1 VCFGHLRSVRRH
13 ADRLELDHT
22 HFTGQRR
29 WTDDQ
34 LAAAIASASTWSQ
47 VAEALKLSGGSITV
61 TIRGHAVR
69 LGLDTTHLVRGG
81 TLPPADGDLN
91 PQLTKSRP
99 GRVTDSRRL
108 VRALWSLC
116 LVAAGAVCHDLLT
129 RVEDQA
135 ALLASLAGVLTEG
148 GVLSLG
154 FANRDWLALRAGR
167 RGDHTSAL
175 RLVEGGGGAGGLMPR
190 PPTDGGS
197 EAITL
202 DEATQQL
209 DKAGLALVAAQGVG
223 VFAEVGD
230 EDLGRAE
237 LAALVELERLVAGRE
252 PYRSSARTLHLI
264 ARRRVFRP
272 DLTGDSL

>member
-1 VCFGHLRSVRRH
+1 MGRG
-13 ADRLELDHT
+13 RLGFELLLGQVLDALPAPPAT
-22 HFTGQRR
+22 VVDAGGGTGQ
-29 WTDDQ
+29 
-34 LAAAIASASTWSQ
+34 LAVALAGHGYRVTVVDTSAAMLATCAQ
-47 VAEALKLSGGSITV
+47 RAADAGDEVA
-61 TIRGHAVR
+61 
-69 LGLDTTHLVRGG
+69 
-81 TLPPADGDLN
+81 
-91 PQLTKSRP
+91 
-99 GRVTDSRRL
+99 GRVATVQGD
-108 VRALWSLC
+108 
-116 LVAAGAVCHDLLT
+116 AADLPGLLGEASQDAAVCHDLLT

-135 ALLASLAGVLTEG
+135 ALLASLAGVLTEA

-175 RLVEGGGGAGGLMPR
+175 RLVEGGGGHGGLMPR

-209 DKAGLALVAAQGVG
+209 DKAGLALVAAYGVG
-223 VFAEVGD
+223 VFAEAGD
-230 EDLGRAE
+230 EDLGRSE
-237 LAALVELERLVAGRE
+237 RQRLVELERLVAGRE
-252 PYRSSARTLHLI
+252 PYRSSARTVHLI